1 MAASRTF
8 GVFPPLE
15 FRNVAILF
23 IFTLSLVIAPKFLT
37 GASYNLDLI
46 QIIQKTQK
54 MIAQD
59 LLSEV
64 VPPLRM
70 ADSGQK
76 ALNWMEIFR
85 ISHLPVV
92 EGKRLIG
99 LISDKI
105 IYDLNIID
113 RPVGDY
119 TDHLLSPHVHTNQ
132 HIYEVFSAISV
143 LKLSSIPVLN
153 LHHEYCGVITVF
165 DLAQKFA
172 DLVAV
177 NEPGGVIVLEMNM
190 IDYSLSQIAQI
201 VEGNDAKILS
211 FYINQYP
218 ETKIMT
224 VTLKINVIDLS
235 SIIQTFVR
243 YDYNIKAVY
252 MDESMM
258 QNLYDD
264 RYDQLMK
271 YMNM

>member
-1 MAASRTF
+1 
-8 GVFPPLE
+8 
-15 FRNVAILF
+15 
-23 IFTLSLVIAPKFLT
+23 
-37 GASYNLDLI
+37 
-46 QIIQKTQK
+46 

-64 VPPLRM
+64 VPALRLT
-70 ADSGQK
+70 DTGQK

-85 ISHLPVV
+85 ISHLPVID
-92 EGKRLIG
+92 GKRLVG

-105 IYDLNIID
+105 IYDLNIMD
-113 RPVGDY
+113 KPVGDY
-119 TDHLLSPHVHTNQ
+119 SDHLLSPHIHTNQ
-132 HIYEVFSAISV
+132 HIYEVFSVISV
-143 LKLSSIPVLN
+143 LKLSAVPVLD
-153 LHHEYCGVITVF
+153 LHHEYCGVVTVL

-177 NEPGGVIVLEMNM
+177 TEPGGVIILELNS

-211 FYINQYP
+211 FYVHQQMESKVI
-218 ETKIMT
+218 T

-235 SIIQTFVR
+235 AIIQTFVR

-252 MDESMM
+252 MDESII

-264 RYDQLMK
+264 RFDQLMK
-271 YMNM
+271 FMNI

>member
-1 MAASRTF
+1 
-8 GVFPPLE
+8 
-15 FRNVAILF
+15 
-23 IFTLSLVIAPKFLT
+23 
-37 GASYNLDLI
+37 
-46 QIIQKTQK
+46 
-54 MIAQD
+54 MIAQN

-64 VPPLRM
+64 VPSLRPT
-70 ADSGQK
+70 DSGQK

-92 EGKRLIG
+92 DGKELIG

-113 RPVGDY
+113 KPVGDY
-119 TDHLLSPHVHTNQ
+119 AEHLLSPHVHINQ

-143 LKLSSIPVLN
+143 LKLSAVPVLD

-177 NEPGGVIVLEMNM
+177 REPGGVIVLELNS

-201 VEGNDAKILS
+201 VEGNDAKIMS
-211 FYINQYP
+211 FYINQ
-218 ETKIMT
+218 EEDSKMMD
-224 VTLKINVIDLS
+224 VTLKINIVDLS

-252 MDESMM
+252 MDESII

-271 YMNM
+271 FMNI

>member
-1 MAASRTF
+1 
-8 GVFPPLE
+8 
-15 FRNVAILF
+15 
-23 IFTLSLVIAPKFLT
+23 
-37 GASYNLDLI
+37 
-46 QIIQKTQK
+46 
-54 MIAQD
+54 MIAQN
-59 LLSEV
+59 LISEV
-64 VPPLRM
+64 VPPLRL

-92 EGKRLIG
+92 DGKELVG

-113 RPVGDY
+113 KPVGDY
-119 TDHLLSPHVHTNQ
+119 IDHLLSPHIHTNQ
-132 HIYEVFSAISV
+132 HIYEVFSVISN
-143 LKLSSIPVLN
+143 LKLSAVPVLN
-153 LHHEYCGVITVF
+153 LYHEYCGMITVF

-177 NEPGGVIVLEMNM
+177 REPGGVIVLELNS

-211 FYINQYP
+211 FYVNQ
-218 ETKIMT
+218 EEDSKVMN
-224 VTLKINVIDLS
+224 VTLKINVVDLS

-252 MDESMM
+252 MDESII

-264 RYDQLMK
+264 RYDQLIK
-271 YMNM
+271 FMNI

>member
-1 MAASRTF
+1 
-8 GVFPPLE
+8 
-15 FRNVAILF
+15 
-23 IFTLSLVIAPKFLT
+23 
-37 GASYNLDLI
+37 
-46 QIIQKTQK
+46 
-54 MIAQD
+54 MIAQN

-64 VPPLRM
+64 VPPLRLT
-70 ADSGQK
+70 DSGQK
-76 ALNWMEIFR
+76 ALNWMETFR

-92 EGKRLIG
+92 DGKRLVG
-99 LISDKI
+99 VISDKI
-105 IYDLNIID
+105 IYDLNIIEQ
-113 RPVGDY
+113 PVGNYADY
-119 TDHLLSPHVHTNQ
+119 FLTPHIHTNQ

-143 LKLSSIPVLN
+143 LNLSAVPVLD

-177 NEPGGVIVLEMNM
+177 HDPGGVIVLEQN
-190 IDYSLSQIAQI
+190 IRDYSLSQIAQI
-201 VEGNDAKILS
+201 VEGNDARILS
-211 FYINQYP
+211 FYITREP
-218 ETKIMT
+218 ESTQMT

-235 SIIQTFVR
+235 AIIQTFVR

-252 MDESMM
+252 MEDSMI

>member
-1 MAASRTF
+1 
-8 GVFPPLE
+8 
-15 FRNVAILF
+15 
-23 IFTLSLVIAPKFLT
+23 
-37 GASYNLDLI
+37 
-46 QIIQKTQK
+46 
-54 MIAQD
+54 MIAQN

-64 VPPLRM
+64 VPSLRLT
-70 ADSGQK
+70 DSGQK

-92 EGKRLIG
+92 EEKRLIG

-113 RPVGDY
+113 KPVGDY
-119 TDHLLSPHVHTNQ
+119 SDHLLSPHIHVNQ
-132 HIYEVFSAISV
+132 HIYEVFSTISV
-143 LKLSSIPVLN
+143 LKLSAVPVLD
-153 LHHEYCGVITVF
+153 LHHQYVGMITVF

-177 NEPGGVIVLEMNM
+177 REPGGVIVLELNA

-211 FYINQYP
+211 FYVSQEA
-218 ETKIMT
+218 ETRLMS

-235 SIIQTFVR
+235 AIIQTFVR

-252 MDESMM
+252 MDDSII

-264 RYDQLMK
+264 RFDQLMK
-271 YMNM
+271 FMNV

>member
-1 MAASRTF
+1 
-8 GVFPPLE
+8 
-15 FRNVAILF
+15 
-23 IFTLSLVIAPKFLT
+23 
-37 GASYNLDLI
+37 
-46 QIIQKTQK
+46 

-64 VPPLRM
+64 VPPLRLT
-70 ADSGQK
+70 DSGQK

-92 EGKRLIG
+92 DGKSLVG

-113 RPVGDY
+113 KPVGDY
-119 TDHLLSPHVHTNQ
+119 SDHLLSPHIHTNQ
-132 HIYEVFSAISV
+132 HIYEIFSTVSL
-143 LKLSSIPVLN
+143 LKLTAVPVLD
-153 LHHEYCGVITVF
+153 LHHQYVGVITVF
-165 DLAQKFA
+165 DLVQKFA

-177 NEPGGVIVLEMNM
+177 TEPGGVIVLELNS

-211 FYINQYP
+211 FYISQ
-218 ETKIMT
+218 ESDSKLMT

-235 SIIQTFVR
+235 AIIQTFVR
-243 YDYNIKAVY
+243 YDYDIKAVY
-252 MDESMM
+252 MDDSII

-264 RYDQLMK
+264 RLDQLMK
-271 YMNM
+271 FMNI

>member
-1 MAASRTF
+1 
-8 GVFPPLE
+8 
-15 FRNVAILF
+15 
-23 IFTLSLVIAPKFLT
+23 
-37 GASYNLDLI
+37 
-46 QIIQKTQK
+46 
-54 MIAQD
+54 MIAQN

-64 VPPLRM
+64 VPPLRLT
-70 ADSGQK
+70 DSGQN

-92 EGKRLIG
+92 NGKELIG

-113 RPVGDY
+113 KPVGDY
-119 TDHLLSPHVHTNQ
+119 SDHMLSPHIYTNQ
-132 HIYEVFSAISV
+132 HIYEVFSVISV
-143 LKLSSIPVLN
+143 LKLSAVPVLN
-153 LHHEYCGVITVF
+153 LYNEYCGVITVY

-177 NEPGGVIVLEMNM
+177 REPGGVIVLELSS

-211 FYINQYP
+211 FYISQVADS
-218 ETKIMT
+218 KMMDI
-224 VTLKINVIDLS
+224 TLKINVVDLS

-243 YDYNIKAVY
+243 YNYNIKAVY
-252 MDESMM
+252 MDESII
-258 QNLYDD
+258 QSLYDD

-271 YMNM
+271 FMNI

>member
-1 MAASRTF
+1 
-8 GVFPPLE
+8 
-15 FRNVAILF
+15 
-23 IFTLSLVIAPKFLT
+23 
-37 GASYNLDLI
+37 
-46 QIIQKTQK
+46 
-54 MIAQD
+54 MIAQN

-64 VPPLRM
+64 VPCLRLS
-70 ADSGQK
+70 DTGQK

-92 EGKRLIG
+92 DGKRLVG

-113 RPVGDY
+113 KPVGDY
-119 TDHLLSPHVHTNQ
+119 SDHLLSPHVHTNQ

-143 LKLSSIPVLN
+143 LKLSAVPVLD
-153 LHHEYCGVITVF
+153 LHHEYRGVITLF

-177 NEPGGVIVLEMNM
+177 KEPGGVIVLEISA
-190 IDYSLSQIAQI
+190 IDYSLSEIAQI

-211 FYINQYP
+211 FFIHQEP
-218 ETKIMT
+218 ESSQMH
-224 VTLKINVIDLS
+224 VTLKINMIDLS
-235 SIIQTFVR
+235 AIIQTFVR

-252 MDESMM
+252 MDESMI

-271 YMNM
+271 YMNI

>member
-1 MAASRTF
+1 
-8 GVFPPLE
+8 
-15 FRNVAILF
+15 
-23 IFTLSLVIAPKFLT
+23 
-37 GASYNLDLI
+37 
-46 QIIQKTQK
+46 

-64 VPPLRM
+64 VPALRLS
-70 ADSGQK
+70 DSGQK

-92 EGKRLIG
+92 DGKRLVG

-113 RPVGDY
+113 KPLGDY
-119 TDHLLSPHVHTNQ
+119 SSHLLSPHIHTNQ
-132 HIYEVFSAISV
+132 HIYEVFSTISV
-143 LKLSSIPVLN
+143 LKLSAVPVLD
-153 LHHEYCGVITVF
+153 LHHQYCGVITVF

-177 NEPGGVIVLEMNM
+177 QEPGGVIVLELNS

-211 FYINQYP
+211 FYVSPERESNQ
-218 ETKIMT
+218 MT
-224 VTLKINVIDLS
+224 ITLKINVIDLS
-235 SIIQTFVR
+235 AIIQTFVR

-252 MDESMM
+252 MDDSII

-264 RYDQLMK
+264 RLDQLMK
-271 YMNM
+271 FMNI